1 MTTWSFSSWTNLAKD
16 ALTLKP
22 EPFQRLASPPAS
34 LRSAIAIVVVVG
46 LLIGA
51 VHALVGIPALV
62 SPPRFDADSFVSELT
77 NQVQQSWYNSSLIRG
92 EEPSPEVKEI
102 QDTIIS
108 SIESFT
114 PSVKKIAAVQTPL
127 PAFLVRLLQW
137 LGAWLSKPFALLAS
151 WLFISVWIMLF
162 ARLLGGQGNL
172 LPYLSASAL
181 STIPHLL
188 HAFDFIP
195 CLGTIIW
202 LVAGVWGLIIQVKA
216 VEITHGLSQGK
227 SILAVV
233 LPYLLAFLLAGILF
247 LFFILLIAFGVNA

>member
-1 MTTWSFSSWTNLAKD
+1 MTTASLSSWISLAKD

-46 LLIGA
+46 LLIGG
-51 VHALVGIPALV
+51 VHALVGIPGLV
-62 SPPRFDADSFVSELT
+62 SAPQFNADEFVGQIEESLSMSQMFGGAQTPEEQEAMALILESIRRFA
-77 NQVQQSWYNSSLIRG
+77 
-92 EEPSPEVKEI
+92 P
-102 QDTIIS
+102 TIEKLS
-108 SIESFT
+108 Q
-114 PSVKKIAAVQTPL
+114 VQTPL
-127 PAFLVRLLQW
+127 PGFFVRLLQW
-137 LGAWLSKPFALLAS
+137 LGDWLSRPFARLAS

-195 CLGTIIW
+195 CLGAIIW
-202 LVAGVWGLIIQVKA
+202 LVAGVWGLVIQVKA

-227 SILAVV
+227 SILAVA
-233 LPYLLAFLLAGILF
+233 LPYLLVFLLAGVLF
-247 LFFILLIAFGVNA
+247 LLSILLIAFGANA

>member
-1 MTTWSFSSWTNLAKD
+1 MTTASLSSWINLAKD

-46 LLIGA
+46 LMIGV

-62 SPPRFDADSFVSELT
+62 SAPQFNADEFIGQIEESLPISQMFGGAQTPGEQETMTLIIDSIKSFVPTIQKL
-77 NQVQQSWYNSSLIRG
+77 QQ
-92 EEPSPEVKEI
+92 
-102 QDTIIS
+102 
-108 SIESFT
+108 
-114 PSVKKIAAVQTPL
+114 VQTPL
-127 PAFLVRLLQW
+127 PAFFVRLLNW
-137 LGAWLSKPFALLAS
+137 LGDWLSRPFTLLAS

-162 ARLLGGQGNL
+162 ARMLGGQGNL

-195 CLGTIIW
+195 CLGMVIW
-202 LVAGVWGLIIQVKA
+202 LVAGVWGLVIQVKA
-216 VEITHGLSQGK
+216 VEITHGLDRGK
-227 SILAVV
+227 SFLAVV
-233 LPYLLAFLLAGILF
+233 LPYLLAFLLVGILF
-247 LFFILLIAFGVNA
+247 LFFMLFIAFGVNA